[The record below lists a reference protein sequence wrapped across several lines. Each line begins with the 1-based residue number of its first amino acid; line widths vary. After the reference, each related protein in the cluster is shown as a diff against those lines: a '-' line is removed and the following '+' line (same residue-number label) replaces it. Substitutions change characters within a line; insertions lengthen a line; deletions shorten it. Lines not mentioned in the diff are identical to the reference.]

1 MLLYMSGY
9 NIRSIQ
15 RLSLNTHSESLTA
28 CVFVNEAIPMR
39 NPFMLV
45 MNGCFVELND
55 SVSVY
60 LSYGCIFVK
69 SASILSRVADRR
81 LSHFGLVSL
90 FP

>member
-1 MLLYMSGY
+1 
-9 NIRSIQ
+9 
-15 RLSLNTHSESLTA
+15 
-28 CVFVNEAIPMR
+28 MR